1 MIQKA
6 TEAAGIVASIVA
18 SSLRECLSL
27 ASPLEFLILYLL
39 IEQAAKLERDL
50 IAFQEAAK
58 HG

>member
-1 MIQKA
+1 MPIQKA
-6 TEAAGIVASIVA
+6 TEAAGVVA

-27 ASPLEFLILYLL
+27 AGPLEFLILYPL
-39 IEQAAKLERDL
+39 IERAAMLERDL

>member
-1 MIQKA
+1 MSESIQKA
-6 TEAAGIVASIVA
+6 TEAAGIVA

-27 ASPLEFLILYLL
+27 ASPLKFLILYPL
-39 IEQAAKLERDL
+39 IEQAAKLERNL